1 MTNHEVIWQCIRH
14 KLLFQLHSQQLKVPK
29 PSQGTVD
36 LGKGEQTMADMTSRA
51 EIGITGILGWT
62 TVYCYQAT
70 RHVPSYH
77 NHVFSLTESKHS
89 GKKKTKDKNTDVG
102 ERKTKKEGLQ
112 QTECIPCHIFVC
124 EKSRQIYKNVDGINK
139 MILVSS
145 NSNIFFHLA
154 SMYTE
159 VNRVWPSEAQV
170 LSFIYCIL
178 WSRWRFINFE
188 TGKCACIGG
197 VK

>member
-1 MTNHEVIWQCIRH
+1 
-14 KLLFQLHSQQLKVPK
+14 
-29 PSQGTVD
+29 
-36 LGKGEQTMADMTSRA
+36 MADMTSRA

-89 GKKKTKDKNTDVG
+89 GKKKNKRQKHWCWRKEDK
-102 ERKTKKEGLQ
+102 ERRPSTNGVYSLSHFCMWKL
-112 QTECIPCHIFVC
+112 
-124 EKSRQIYKNVDGINK
+124 YKNVDGINK

-154 SMYTE
+154 RMYTE

-178 WSRWRFINFE
+178 WSRWRFKLWNGEVCVHWRRKVNHNRDDHAAARVMGFLFRWAATPVRTLSICR
-188 TGKCACIGG
+188 GSM
-197 VK
+197 

>member
-89 GKKKTKDKNTDVG
+89 GKKKNKRQKHWCWREEDK
-102 ERKTKKEGLQ
+102 ERRPST
-112 QTECIPCHIFVC
+112 
-124 EKSRQIYKNVDGINK
+124 
-139 MILVSS
+139 
-145 NSNIFFHLA
+145 
-154 SMYTE
+154 
-159 VNRVWPSEAQV
+159 NRVYS
-170 LSFIYCIL
+170 LSHFCMWKIQTDLQECWWNKQNDSGL
-178 WSRWRFINFE
+178 F
-188 TGKCACIGG
+188 
-197 VK
+197 